1 MMTNEL
7 SRRQMLKTSVTAGG
21 LALFALNNLRVSQLE
36 AEGPQDEFRGGRLLG
51 HLEFID
57 ESNVPLDTLMGEGLD
72 GRLFTDL
79 SAVGPDHSTTRT
91 DRFYVRTRASELLN
105 TGKPWQI
112 KLTGTARK
120 EGTIDI
126 LTLRKMSQPAGLHLM
141 ECSGNVRAAH
151 FGMLSV
157 ADWAGT
163 RISDVLDLAGIQK
176 PSSLLLISGF
186 DEYPDPSETS
196 QPGASWIFTVDEL
209 IAAGSFLA
217 VNMNG
222 ADLSRDHGAP
232 VRLVVPGWYG
242 CTCIKWVNEIQVV
255 NEDVP
260 ATSQMHEFASRTMQS
275 GEPELAK
282 EYRPAVIDQAA
293 MPVRIEKWS
302 IRGEIKYRVCG
313 IAWGGSR
320 LCKGLEI
327 RFHTAEH
334 FVPVD
339 SFQQTAN
346 DPWSFWSHNWTP
358 SKRGIYNLHL
368 RLTDESIPAKRLKE
382 GYYMRSVE
390 ITEI

>member
-1 MMTNEL
+1 
-7 SRRQMLKTSVTAGG
+7 MLKTSVTAGG
-21 LALFALNNLRVSQLE
+21 LTLFGLHNLRVSQLE
-36 AEGPQDEFRGGRLLG
+36 AQAPQDAFRGGRLLG

-57 ESNVPLDTLMGEGLD
+57 ESSVPLDTLMGEGLD

-79 SAVGPDHSTTRT
+79 SAVGPDHSTTQT
-91 DRFYVRTRASELLN
+91 DKFYVRTRASELLN
-105 TGKPWQI
+105 TREPWRI

-120 EGTIDI
+120 NLTIDI

-157 ADWAGT
+157 ADWAGAN
-163 RISDVLDLAGIQK
+163 ISDVLDLAGLQR
-176 PSSLLLISGF
+176 PSSRILISGF

-196 QPGASWIFTVDEL
+196 RAGASWIFTVDEL
-209 IAAGSFLA
+209 TAARSFLA

-222 ADLSRDHGAP
+222 GNLSNDHGAP

-282 EYRPAVIDQAA
+282 EYRPAVIEQAA

-320 LCKGLEI
+320 LWRELEI

-339 SFQQTAN
+339 SFQQPAN
-346 DPWSFWSHNWTP
+346 DPWSFWSHKWTP
-358 SKRGIYNLHL
+358 SNRGIYNILL
-368 RLTDESIPAKRLKE
+368 RFTDESIPARRLKE
-382 GYYMRSVE
+382 GYYVRSVE

>member
-1 MMTNEL
+1 
-7 SRRQMLKTSVTAGG
+7 MLKTSVTAGG
-21 LALFALNNLRVSQLE
+21 LALFGLHNLRVSQLE
-36 AEGPQDEFRGGRLLG
+36 AQAPQDAFRGGRLLG

-57 ESNVPLDTLMGEGLD
+57 ESSVPLDTLMGEGLD

-79 SAVGPDHSTTRT
+79 SAVGPDHSITQT
-91 DRFYVRTRASELLN
+91 DKFYVRTRASELLN
-105 TGKPWQI
+105 TKESWRI
-112 KLTGTARK
+112 KLTGAARK
-120 EGTIDI
+120 FLTMDL
-126 LTLRKMSQPAGLHLM
+126 LTLRSMSQPAGLHLM

-157 ADWAGT
+157 ADWAGAK
-163 RISDVLDLAGIQK
+163 ISDVLDLAGLQK
-176 PSSLLLISGF
+176 PSSRILISGF

-196 QPGASWIFTVDEL
+196 RPGASWIFTVDEL
-209 IAAGSFLA
+209 TTARSFLA

-222 ADLSRDHGAP
+222 ANLSRDHGAP

-282 EYRPAVIDQAA
+282 EYRPAVIEQAA

-302 IRGEIKYRVCG
+302 IGGKIQYRVCG

-320 LCKGLEI
+320 LCSELEI
-327 RFHTAEH
+327 RFHTTEP

-339 SFQQTAN
+339 RFHQTAN
-346 DPWSFWSHNWTP
+346 DPWSFWSHKWTP
-358 SKRGIYNLHL
+358 SKRGIYNIHL
-368 RLTDESIPAKRLKE
+368 RLPDESIPARRLKE
-382 GYYMRSVE
+382 GYYVRSVE

>member
-1 MMTNEL
+1 MMRNEL
-7 SRRQMLKTSVTAGG
+7 SRRQMLKTSVTASG
-21 LALFALNNLRVSQLE
+21 LALFGLQNLRVSQLE
-36 AEGPQDEFRGGRLLG
+36 AQAPQDAFRGGRLLG
-51 HLEFID
+51 HLEFLD
-57 ESNVPLDTLMGEGLD
+57 ESGVPLDTLMGEGLD

-79 SAVGPDHSTTRT
+79 SVVGPDHSITQT
-91 DRFYVRTRASELLN
+91 DKFYVRTRASEFLN
-105 TGKPWQI
+105 TKEAWRI
-112 KLTGTARK
+112 KLAGTARK
-120 EGTIDI
+120 NLTIDL

-157 ADWAGT
+157 ADWAGAK
-163 RISDVLDLAGIQK
+163 IADVLDLAGLQK
-176 PSSLLLISGF
+176 PSSRLLISGF

-196 QPGASWIFTVDEL
+196 RPGASWIFTVDEL
-209 IAAGSFLA
+209 TAASSFLA
-217 VNMNG
+217 INMNG
-222 ADLSRDHGAP
+222 ANLSRDHGAP

-242 CTCIKWVNEIQVV
+242 CTCIKWVNEIKVV

-282 EYRPAVIDQAA
+282 EYRPAVIEQAA

-320 LCKGLEI
+320 LCRELEI
-327 RFHTAEH
+327 RFHAAEP

-346 DPWSFWSHNWTP
+346 DPWSFWSHKWTP
-358 SKRGIYNLHL
+358 SKRGIYNILL
-368 RLTDESIPAKRLKE
+368 RLTDESIPARRLKE
-382 GYYMRSVE
+382 GYYVRSVE